1 MIVTIDMMCLRL
13 TCSGVETLLIKRR
26 NPQRPDCGKWA
37 IPGGIVFDEDLT
49 AQGGEPADIDFESAR
64 KRICRQKIHT
74 YPNFISD
81 PLVDGNPKRDPDG
94 WSVSISHYALL
105 NSENVDQIENAG
117 MDTDRQKWVHLQ
129 NILDEKVELA
139 FDHVAQVQHAWSKL
153 RAAVEYTSVVLFFL
167 DKEFLVSDIIE
178 AYEKFGV
185 EVNRMTIKRR
195 LIDSG
200 VIVSANKIAASS
212 RGKGGKPATVY
223 RLACSDVSYFQTCLR
238 G

>member
-1 MIVTIDMMCLRL
+1 MIVTIDLICLRL
-13 TCSGVETLLIKRR
+13 TGTGIETLLIKRR

-37 IPGGIVFDEDLT
+37 IPGGIVFDEDQT
-49 AQGGEPADIDFESAR
+49 ASGGEPADIDFESAR
-64 KRICRQKIHT
+64 RRICRQKIHT
-74 YPNFISD
+74 FPNFISD

-94 WSVSISHYALL
+94 WSVSISHYSLL
-105 NSENVDQIENAG
+105 NSENIGQIENSGIDSA
-117 MDTDRQKWVHLQ
+117 RLQWVPL
-129 NILDEKVELA
+129 EKLLNNKMELA
-139 FDHVAQVQHAWSKL
+139 FDHVSQIQHAWKKL

-200 VIVSANKIAASS
+200 VIVSANKIAASKK
-212 RGKGGKPATVY
+212 GKGGKPATVY
-223 RLACSDVSYFQTCLR
+223 QLGCSDVSYFQTCLR